1 MGVLL
6 QMRMLYDSRYMLAAN
21 TAVLSDPRRAEDM
34 VLVASAQAGDRYAFE
49 ELVRRYRNDVY
60 ALGYHFLKNR
70 EEAWDISQEVFIK
83 AYESLAQFRG
93 EASFKTWLLRI
104 TANRCKDHFKKRR
117 LATVPFDDAL
127 APGVH
132 PPSASPDPGEQ
143 SRAAELGAAIDRAVA
158 ALPAKHRTAFILREY
173 QGLSYQEMAE
183 TMHCNLGT
191 VMSRLHHARR
201 KLQNTLVAMGFV
213 EGSPHA

>member
-6 QMRMLYDSRYMLAAN
+6 NMQILYDSRRMEAASS
-21 TAVLSDPRRAEDM
+21 AVISDPRGADDAA
-34 VLVASAQAGDRYAFE
+34 LVAAAQAGDRYAFE

-60 ALGYHFLKNR
+60 ALSYHFLKNR

-83 AYESLAQFRG
+83 AYQSLGRFRG
-93 EASFKTWLLRI
+93 ESSFKTWLLRI
-104 TANRCKDHFKKRR
+104 TANSCKDQFKKRR
-117 LATVPFDDAL
+117 VDTVPFDDTLDA
-127 APGVH
+127 GN
-132 PPSASPDPGEQ
+132 PPSAVLDPGAQ
-143 SRAAELGAAIDRAVA
+143 SCAKELGAAIERAVA
-158 ALPAKHRTAFILREY
+158 QLPAKHRTAFVLREY

-201 KLQNTLVAMGFV
+201 KLQNTLIAMGFV
-213 EGSPHA
+213 EGAPHA